1 MLCDGNA
8 KLRAIVAEI
17 SNHLIFGKG
26 GLTCYTMMHFGL
38 SILSTDRAPHS
49 ELVISNMDAL
59 QQEVCQA
66 AIFEDCNCLYLHCID
81 TKFPLT
87 IKIPGLHFL
96 SIRGFFSHI
105 SFLNSQAVRRICILP
120 KQKLEGVNSPC
131 VITVTSST
139 EFKVR
144 LICLRK
150 HQNLFNM
157 H

>member
-1 MLCDGNA
+1 MFH
-8 KLRAIVAEI
+8 
-17 SNHLIFGKG
+17 STKG

-38 SILSTDRAPHS
+38 SILSTDRAP
-49 ELVISNMDAL
+49 ERVISNMDAL

-105 SFLNSQAVRRICILP
+105 SFLNSQAVRRICIFPNSPLLL
-120 KQKLEGVNSPC
+120 QKLEGVNSPC

-157 H
+157 QIC